1 MISVPTPFMAHG
13 LIYLASGY
21 LRPTKPIV
29 ALKPGAAGDVSAHHI
44 AWRNENGAPYLPTP
58 IVYGE
63 YLYVLSHRGI
73 LSVYAARTG
82 QAKYEQRLGTNA
94 FASSLV
100 AANGH
105 IYAASED
112 GEVRAESRRNIRTS
126 DHESHGRTHYGN
138 TGAHARRHVDNSGA
152 RSSLWYSSAVTDKAF
167 AQATIGRSAHSL
179 WQALES

>member
-63 YLYVLSHRGI
+63 YLYVLSHHGI

-82 QAKYEQRLGTNA
+82 QARYEQRLGTNA

-112 GEVRAESRRNIRTS
+112 GEVYVLKAGATFELVTTNHMGEPIMATPALTRDGMLIIR
-126 DHESHGRTHYGN
+126 GL
-138 TGAHARRHVDNSGA
+138 AHLFGIRVR
-152 RSSLWYSSAVTDKAF
+152 
-167 AQATIGRSAHSL
+167 
-179 WQALES
+179 